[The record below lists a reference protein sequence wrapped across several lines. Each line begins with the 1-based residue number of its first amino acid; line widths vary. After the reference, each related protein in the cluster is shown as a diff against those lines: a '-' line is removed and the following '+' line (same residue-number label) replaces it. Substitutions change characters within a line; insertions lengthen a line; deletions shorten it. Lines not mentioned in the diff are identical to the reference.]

1 MRLAADANVLLEAV
15 LGGRSRLVFSSPLV
29 EEILTTASVIAEVE
43 EYAPILAAKRKL
55 NPETVLLAVS
65 ALPVTVVPAVLY
77 KRKLAE
83 AARRMRDRDPEDV
96 ELLALAL
103 QLRIP
108 IWSNDEDFSVA
119 RAPWFT
125 TTALMSQL
133 GF

>member
-83 AARRMRDRDPEDV
+83 AARRMRDGILKTWNSSPSRSNLEFRSGPTTKTFR
-96 ELLALAL
+96 
-103 QLRIP
+103 LRVLHG
-108 IWSNDEDFSVA
+108 S
-119 RAPWFT
+119 R
-125 TTALMSQL
+125 LRH
-133 GF
+133 